1 MSHKVVR
8 LTPYSNRGE
17 LLCMKQL
24 VQCVNFLFEVH
35 QEGST
40 LNYNEYGISQI
51 QQTMLKQI
59 HSYN

>member
-17 LLCMKQL
+17 LLCVKQL
-24 VQCVNFLFEVH
+24 VQCVNLLFGVH
-35 QEGST
+35 QEGSS

-51 QQTMLKQI
+51 QQIVLKQI
-59 HSYN
+59 HSHS